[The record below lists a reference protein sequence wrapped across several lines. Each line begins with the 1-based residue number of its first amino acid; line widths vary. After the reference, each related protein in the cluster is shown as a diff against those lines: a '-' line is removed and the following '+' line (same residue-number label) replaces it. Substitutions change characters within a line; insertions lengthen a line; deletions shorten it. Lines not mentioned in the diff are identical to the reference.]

1 MRAIV
6 IGGGIGGLT
15 AAVALTRRGWSVTV
29 LEQAP
34 VLEPVGAGIAVSA
47 NALYALDS
55 IGAGAAVRRLAS
67 IQGDAGIRRRDGK
80 WLTRTS
86 EAQARERYGASIVVL
101 LRATLVGILVD
112 LLPEGALRL
121 GTAVIGIDADT
132 GTVTTDTGELSAD
145 LVVAAD
151 GIHSLARR
159 TLFPAHPG
167 PVYAGVTAWRLV
179 TRRPEMDFGATESW
193 GAGLAFGVTPL
204 AGDLV
209 YCYASDTV
217 PAGGSAADG
226 SADGSAGGEK
236 AELIRLFGGWHD
248 PIPQILRNVEPAAIL
263 RHDLYSLD
271 EPLPAFH
278 RGKVALLGDAAH
290 AMTPNLGQGGCQ
302 AMEDAV
308 VLAGLA
314 DRPGGLAAYTAARRP
329 RTTRIVAR
337 SRAIGRLTR
346 LRNPLAVALRDT
358 SMLLGDRF
366 TRSFML
372 RRLDDVLGWR
382 PPTPPEPERAPR
394 APDGGGPATDG

>member
-67 IQGDAGIRRRDGK
+67 IQGDAGIRRRDGR

-86 EAQARERYGASIVVL
+86 EALARERYGASIVVL

-112 LLPEGALRL
+112 LLPEGTLRL
-121 GTAVIGIDADT
+121 GTAVTAVDAGT
-132 GTVTTDTGELSAD
+132 GTVTTDAGELSAD

-151 GIHSLARR
+151 GIHSLTRR

-179 TRRPEMDFGATESW
+179 TRRPEIDFGATESW

-204 AGDLV
+204 AGDQV

-217 PAGGSAADG
+217 PAGGA
-226 SADGSAGGEK
+226 SADGEK
-236 AELIRLFGGWHD
+236 AELVRLFGGWHD

-278 RGKVALLGDAAH
+278 HGKVALLGDAAH

-302 AMEDAV
+302 AMEDAI

-329 RTTRIVAR
+329 RTTKIVAR

-346 LRNPLAVALRDT
+346 VRNPLAVALRDGA
-358 SMLLGDRF
+358 MLLGDRF

-372 RRLDDVLGWR
+372 RQLDDVLGWR
-382 PPTPPEPERAPR
+382 PPTPPEPERAPQAR
-394 APDGGGPATDG
+394 DGGPGTAG

>member
-55 IGAGAAVRRLAS
+55 IEAGAAVRRPAS
-67 IQGDAGIRRRDGK
+67 IQGDAGIRRRDGR

-86 EAQARERYGASIVVL
+86 EAMARERYGASIVVL

-121 GTAVIGIDADT
+121 GTAVTAVDAGT
-132 GTVTTDTGELSAD
+132 GTVTTDAGELSAD

-151 GIHSLARR
+151 GIHSLTRR

-167 PVYAGVTAWRLV
+167 PAYAGVTAWRLV
-179 TRRPEMDFGATESW
+179 ARRPEIEFGATESW

-217 PAGGSAADG
+217 PAGGA
-226 SADGSAGGEK
+226 SADGEK
-236 AELIRLFGGWHD
+236 AELKRLFGDWHD

-278 RGKVALLGDAAH
+278 HGKVALLGDAAH

-302 AMEDAV
+302 AMEDAI

-329 RTTRIVAR
+329 RTTKIVAR

-358 SMLLGDRF
+358 AMLLGDRF

-372 RRLDDVLGWR
+372 RQLDDVLGWR
-382 PPTPPEPERAPR
+382 PPTPPEPERAPQ
-394 APDGGGPATDG
+394 AHDGGPGTTG